1 MIWHYHF
8 SRDYFDTS
16 CMICQ
21 FRTRVETD
29 VKEEEWRHRNVGEGE
44 VAGPG
49 TNLPS

>member
-1 MIWHYHF
+1 MIWHDYF
-8 SRDYFDTS
+8 SRDCVDTS

-29 VKEEEWRHRNVGEGE
+29 VKEEEWRQRNVGEGE
-44 VAGPG
+44 IAGPG